1 MATEYLISWDTDGVE
16 AIVPIGK
23 QREENI
29 ASKLAGEQTP
39 HSDAGMVL
47 ERLCMRAR
55 FNLQRSPQV
64 WGIMVNEDITE
75 ETLNDLAD
83 NQPQELVNLIMKHG
97 VKLYGSDQQKP
108 KLFY

>member
-29 ASKLAGEQTP
+29 AAKLAGERTP
-39 HSDAGMVL
+39 HPDAGMVL
-47 ERLCMRAR
+47 ERLSMRAR
-55 FNLQRSPQV
+55 FNPQRSPQV
-64 WGIMVNEDITE
+64 WGIIVNEDITE

-83 NQPQELVNLIMKHG
+83 NQPQELVNVVRKHG
-97 VKLYGSDQQKP
+97 VKLYGFDQQKS
-108 KLFY
+108 KLSY